1 MLRNFL
7 YFLILLIPF
16 FTFASGDDTL
26 YVKGSY
32 PGHIVDFLKSYKS
45 CAEISEEKLINA
57 FKDGAFKNMP
67 SNRVVN
73 KGFTKCQ
80 HYFALTV
87 KNDQNQT
94 EDYFWSYY
102 NDGVIFSLYEY
113 KDGKLHQIGK
123 TSASKSLAKRS
134 IPIRCL
140 SFQIKMKP
148 FETKTLILKTELQGH
163 ANLYFPTDFTTAKDI
178 YIYETNHAFLLGRY
192 FGYFIFTALFNLL
205 LYIIIRRKLYG
216 FMFGYI
222 ISMMA
227 FNSIE
232 YMYDTHLVPDFLHSF
247 WVRFPKMFFALFAS
261 FFHTKV
267 FQYFTNQ
274 KTNFPKWFKLLKYIN
289 NFILFILLLFVTS
302 KVILPENNA
311 IFDQYRLILHICFIL
326 NLGALVVSL
335 IYSIAK
341 GNKQAVYYIC
351 CNILLILSLI
361 FYITNSL
368 QLGGSTI
375 YMAPGNIINS
385 VSFEIL
391 SLTIAFLLNYRKE
404 LRAMNQ
410 KIIQAK
416 RKSEELS
423 TALIEVQEKER
434 KIIARNLHDGL
445 GNTMNALRLLL
456 ESKSDNKKQIDG
468 VFDLAQIQF
477 KNLIFQ
483 ISPKNIERI
492 GLFKTIQQDLKL
504 LENTNIE
511 INLTILGKDDRIE
524 TIKAVNIYRIFQELI
539 SNIIKHAKATVID
552 IVINCDETTCSLQ
565 LEDNGVG
572 LKNNFTKGMG
582 IKNIKSR
589 VSYHQGIFHM
599 ENTESGM
606 ISIVEIP
613 IEK

>member
-1 MLRNFL
+1 ML
-7 YFLILLIPF
+7 
-16 FTFASGDDTL
+16 TFASGDDTL
-26 YVKGSY
+26 FVKGAY
-32 PGHIVDFLKSYKS
+32 PEHIVDFLKSYKS
-45 CAEISEEKLINA
+45 CSEISEEALINA
-57 FKDGAFKNMP
+57 FEKGEFKDMP
-67 SNRVVN
+67 ANRVVN
-73 KGFTKCQ
+73 RGFTKCQ

-87 KNDQNQT
+87 KNDQNTT

-102 NDGVIFSLYEY
+102 NDGVLFILYEY
-113 KDGKLHQIGK
+113 KDGKLDQIGK
-123 TSASKSLAKRS
+123 TSAAKRIKKRA

-140 SFQIKMKP
+140 SFQIEMKP
-148 FETKTLILKTELQGH
+148 YETKTLILKTELQGH

-178 YIYETNHAFLLGRY
+178 YIYETNHAFLMGRY

-222 ISMMA
+222 LSMIA
-227 FNSIE
+227 FNSVE
-232 YMYDTHLVPDFLHSF
+232 YMYDTLLVPDFLHFF
-247 WVRFPKMFFALFAS
+247 WVRFPKMFFALFATY
-261 FFHTKV
+261 FHTKV

-274 KTNFPKWFKLLKYIN
+274 KTNFPKWFKILKYVN
-289 NFILFILLLFVTS
+289 NFILFILLLFVAS
-302 KVILPENNA
+302 KIILPENNA
-311 IFDQYRLILHICFIL
+311 IFDQYRLLLHICFIL
-326 NLGALVVSL
+326 NLSALVVSL
-335 IYSIAK
+335 IHSIVK
-341 GNKQAVYYIC
+341 GNKQAIYYMC

-361 FYITNSL
+361 FFTTNTL

-404 LRAMNQ
+404 LRAMNA

-423 TALIEVQEKER
+423 TALIKVQENER
-434 KIIARNLHDGL
+434 NIIARNLHDGL

-456 ESKSDNKKQIDG
+456 ESRSDNKKQIDG

-483 ISPKNIERI
+483 ISPKNIESV

-511 INLTILGKDDRIE
+511 INLTVLGKDECIG
-524 TIKAVNIYRIFQELI
+524 TIKAVNIYRIFQELM

-552 IVINCDETTCSLQ
+552 IVINCDEKTCSLQ
-565 LEDNGVG
+565 LEDNGIG
-572 LKNNFTKGMG
+572 LKSKFTKGMG

-599 ENTESGM
+599 ENTELGM
-606 ISIVEIP
+606 ISIIEIP
-613 IEK
+613 LEK